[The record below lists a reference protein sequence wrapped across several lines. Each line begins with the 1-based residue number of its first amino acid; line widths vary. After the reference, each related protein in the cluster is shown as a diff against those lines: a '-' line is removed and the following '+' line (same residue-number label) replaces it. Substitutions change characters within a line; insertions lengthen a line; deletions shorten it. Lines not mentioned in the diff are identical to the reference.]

1 MADRAAREAGAPD
14 LVPCWIADGEYRVER
29 RVPLLPYTR
38 EEAAF
43 ERLKR
48 QLAAYRVVFGQ
59 PRQEEL
65 MSLLDQGEWTERQ
78 LRDWAID
85 LSPTQKLVTLNKK

>member
-1 MADRAAREAGAPD
+1 MVALRWQEWVSPFFA
-14 LVPCWIADGEYRVER
+14 RVER

-38 EEAAF
+38 EKSAF

-65 MSLLDQGEWTERQ
+65 LSLLDQSGLSDGQ
-78 LRDWAID
+78 LRNWAIG
-85 LSPTQKLVTLNKK
+85 LSPPG

>member
-1 MADRAAREAGAPD
+1 MPY
-14 LVPCWIADGEYRVER
+14 WIANGPAKVQR

-38 EEAAF
+38 EIEGF
-43 ERLKR
+43 RRLKR

-65 MSLLDQGEWTERQ
+65 MTLLEHADINDEK
-78 LRDWAID
+78 LRGWAIN
-85 LSPTQKLVTLNKK
+85 LTP